1 MKEDSAQSEF
11 DLKFRL
17 RMTAKLAKWL
27 AWLVAGGSVAAAAA
41 HLLQ

>member
-1 MKEDSAQSEF
+1 MKEDSAKTEF
-11 DLKFRL
+11 DVKFRL

-27 AWLVAGGSVAAAAA
+27 AWLVAGGSVATAAA